1 MYMPVTNMLAVP
13 KRNRPRMDASF
24 PVMSHSD
31 LEVTYVV
38 EEACS
43 FDAEMYPVCVCL
55 LFVYISTFMKHAL
68 KSLYSSLDSQ
78 AFTSL

>member
-1 MYMPVTNMLAVP
+1 
-13 KRNRPRMDASF
+13 MDASF

-55 LFVYISTFMKHAL
+55 LSVYISTFMKPAL
-68 KSLYSSLDSQ
+68 KELIQLSG
-78 AFTSL
+78 